1 MISAATGPID
11 ATPEGLHALYVSL
24 NCPVVSVETLP
35 IGPAQA
41 AIAMHGESG
50 TTLLIRSMRTGTIA
64 FFHTKAR
71 FGAMTA
77 HSHAEQLGFLFDEDV
92 TEEGLGV
99 ERSDWP
105 LWLAEVFH
113 ADHDAPDDLS
123 ACLSKFRWALLAD
136 AAPEGRWER
145 FGIDQR
151 GIDQRGVDPRTGR
164 P

>member
-24 NCPVVSVETLP
+24 NCPVVSVDSLP
-35 IGPAQA
+35 VGPAQA
-41 AIAMHGESG
+41 AIAMHGEAG

-64 FFHTKAR
+64 FFHTEAR

-77 HSHAEQLGFLFDEDV
+77 LSHAEQLGFLFDEEV
-92 TEEGLGV
+92 TEDGLGV

-105 LWLAEVFH
+105 LWLADVFSTDRDPA
-113 ADHDAPDDLS
+113 ADLAG
-123 ACLSKFRWALLAD
+123 CLSKFRWALLAD
-136 AAPEGRWER
+136 AAPAGRWER
-145 FGIDQR
+145 FGIDRR
-151 GIDQRGVDPRTGR
+151 GIDPRTGR